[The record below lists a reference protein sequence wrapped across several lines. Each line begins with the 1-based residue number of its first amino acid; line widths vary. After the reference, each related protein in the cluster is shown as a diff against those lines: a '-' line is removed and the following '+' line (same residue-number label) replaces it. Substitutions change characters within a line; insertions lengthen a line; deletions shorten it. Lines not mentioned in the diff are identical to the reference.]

1 MTKCLAPA
9 VMVFLLPVVGFVN
22 TALAE
27 RRPVKRA
34 VDFTARMNPRLN
46 GTTSSLG
53 KTGVVVKIQNAAIAK
68 DGTITVRAT
77 IVDSDGIPLDRL
89 GIATKG
95 PVSLRFI
102 AAYIPAGQ
110 T

>member
-68 DGTITVRAT
+68 TARSPSVPRSWTRTQSPSTDWV
-77 IVDSDGIPLDRL
+77 
-89 GIATKG
+89 
-95 PVSLRFI
+95 
-102 AAYIPAGQ
+102 
-110 T
+110 

>member
-1 MTKCLAPA
+1 MTKRLAPA
-9 VMVFLLPVVGFVN
+9 VTAFLLPVVGLVS
-22 TALAE
+22 TAAAAH
-27 RRPVKRA
+27 RPVKP
-34 VDFTARMNPRLN
+34 VDFTAKLNPRLN
-46 GTTSSLG
+46 GSTTSLG
-53 KTGVVVKIQNAAIAK
+53 KTGVVMKIQNAAIAK